1 VRGGLCPGDIGRRYG
16 EHDKN
21 FLLSAVKSA
30 GGYLVFTDESGDTVE
45 TAVGI
50 SAHDPCA
57 QTVTDPVQA
66 IGSVVGNL
74 LSTQFTLFDGG
85 IDETTC
91 PPKLLPLPPRKELG
105 LVLYGH
111 NVLGQVR
118 HLHPTTPPHLTSPH
132 LPHLLTLPL
141 LTDLVEQAPR
151 SLTVI
156 VPRPTRRDDRCVLF
170 AVMLMHGC
178 LTGHAVKERQQWIM
192 TQRRQK
198 LPQLLCDKRR

>member
-111 NVLGQVR
+111 NVLGQ
-118 HLHPTTPPHLTSPH
+118 
-132 LPHLLTLPL
+132 
-141 LTDLVEQAPR
+141 APR

-156 VPRPTRRDDRCVLF
+156 VPRPTRRDDSEGAATMDNDTATTKAATA
-170 AVMLMHGC
+170 AV
-178 LTGHAVKERQQWIM
+178 RQTEVSGQIGR
-192 TQRRQK
+192 TQRAAARGWV
-198 LPQLLCDKRR
+198 